1 MNRQPFH
8 RPHRELG
15 TAWFMFPLL
24 AVCAT
29 LLTLFLISRPAS
41 FAEPVKAQ
49 PSAAAPAPYV
59 SGDPSVPAASSVF
72 KEGASYVPGLAVET
86 F

>member
-1 MNRQPFH
+1 MKKQSFH
-8 RPHRELG
+8 RPHRELR

-29 LLTLFLISRPAS
+29 LLALFLISRPAS
-41 FAEPVKAQ
+41 FAEPVKSQ
-49 PSAAAPAPYV
+49 PNAAAPAPYV
-59 SGDPSVPAASSVF
+59 SSDPSVPAASSVF
-72 KEGASYVPGLAVET
+72 KDSGSYLPGQAVET

>member
-1 MNRQPFH
+1 MNKQSFR
-8 RPHRELG
+8 RPSRELG

-29 LLTLFLISRPAS
+29 LLTLILISRPAS
-41 FAEPVKAQ
+41 FAEPVQRQ
-49 PSAAAPAPYV
+49 PTAAAPAPYV
-59 SGDPSVPAASSVF
+59 SSDPSVPAASSVF
-72 KEGASYVPGLAVET
+72 KDGPSYVPGLAVET